1 MRSASKPRCT
11 SFPNILLLISFRE
24 SWDLF
29 KVVGGGW
36 MWQVASIRRNPFG
49 PFDHM
54 TDLKRDEFELV
65 PRAMLPLRPTCRL
78 RNTPTSCFISSRIFW

>member
-11 SFPNILLLISFRE
+11 SFPNILMLISFRE
-24 SWDLF
+24 SWDLV

-36 MWQVASIRRNPFG
+36 KWQVASIRMN

-54 TDLKRDEFELV
+54 TDLKARDEFELV
-65 PRAMLPLRPTCRL
+65 PRAMLQYICNASHLPPA
-78 RNTPTSCFISSRIFW
+78 